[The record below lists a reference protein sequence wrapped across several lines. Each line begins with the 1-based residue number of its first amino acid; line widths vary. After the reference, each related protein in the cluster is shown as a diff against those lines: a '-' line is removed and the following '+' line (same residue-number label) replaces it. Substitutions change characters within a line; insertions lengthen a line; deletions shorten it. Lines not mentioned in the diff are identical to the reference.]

1 MSGKEVGQ
9 VLMGVL
15 EGYGRRM
22 SAAGATEWLDALRGY
37 PEAAI
42 VAALRR
48 WRDTREDA
56 PTPAGLRGMI
66 DPGSQWPSA
75 DEAWAVVAPVLGNE
89 NASVVWC
96 AEMARAAGEVEH
108 LQDGVAAR
116 VAFRAIYERLVAE
129 ARRQGGRPVY
139 FLSPGWDQEGRE
151 AAVREALRL
160 GWVQEQRQVG
170 YRGGDAD
177 RGVVGALP
185 GPQRS
190 QVPAAV
196 RALVEQLR
204 EH

>member
-22 SAAGATEWLDALRGY
+22 SAVGATEWLDALREY

-56 PTPAGLRGMI
+56 PTPAGLRGML

-75 DEAWAVVAPVLGNE
+75 DEAWAVVAPVLGRE
-89 NASVVWC
+89 DASVVWC
-96 AEMARAAGEVEH
+96 REMALAAGEVEH
-108 LQDGVAAR
+108 LDPVAGR
-116 VAFRAIYERLVAE
+116 MAFRAAYERLVAE
-129 ARRQGGRPVY
+129 AKRQGGRPEY
-139 FLSPGWDQEGRE
+139 YLSPGWDPEGRE

-160 GWVQEQRQVG
+160 GWVRDQRQVG
-170 YRGGDAD
+170 YRGGDPMP
-177 RGVVGALP
+177 ALP
-185 GPQRS
+185 A
-190 QVPAAV
+190 PAPAQLPAEF
-196 RALVEQLR
+196 RALVAHLR
-204 EH
+204 GH